1 MPVLGDGVRAV
12 RNCDGLKSTE
22 GVGSASRE
30 NIGEVMTNRIILIGC
45 SKTKKAVDF
54 DPRTGGRVIPEQ
66 LYGSQLFSKRVDY
79 ANARGLRWAVLSARY
94 SVWFPHIGLKAYDQ
108 TFSDMI
114 PADIAAW
121 HVGVAQRLMEELW
134 EQYNLGQS
142 VNPIKPSELT
152 IEIHAGADYCHPL
165 TEILRAV
172 GIAVELPLAGLGIGE
187 QLAWYCSAK
196 PEAKVRT
203 KFHSRRKTNVT
214 EQTVDGGAAG
224 NQLGQEDRTGSVV
237 GGKAGRDLFW
247 SGADRED
254 EGGTREDVCLL
265 GSVG

>member
-1 MPVLGDGVRAV
+1 
-12 RNCDGLKSTE
+12 
-22 GVGSASRE
+22 
-30 NIGEVMTNRIILIGC
+30 MTRLMLIGC

-66 LYGSQLFSKRVDY
+66 LYGSQLFTKRVDY
-79 ANARGLRWAVLSARY
+79 AKANGMRWAVLSARY
-94 SVWFPHIGLKAYDQ
+94 GVWFPHIGLKAYDQ
-108 TFSDMI
+108 TFADME
-114 PADIAAW
+114 AAEIAAW

-134 EQYNLGQS
+134 ESYNLGRAVS
-142 VNPIKPSELT
+142 SIKPSELT
-152 IEIHAGADYCHPL
+152 VEIHAGADYCHPL
-165 TEILRAV
+165 TEILKAV

-203 KFHSRRKTNVT
+203 KFHARRKTNVT

-224 NQLGQEDRTGSVV
+224 NQLGQEDRTGSVI

-254 EGGTREDVCLL
+254 EGGTREDLCLL

>member
-1 MPVLGDGVRAV
+1 MEDRINKPLGAKTKGKR
-12 RNCDGLKSTE
+12 
-22 GVGSASRE
+22 
-30 NIGEVMTNRIILIGC
+30 MTNRLMLIGC

-54 DPRTGGRVIPEQ
+54 NPRTGGRVVPDQ

-79 ANARGLRWAVLSARY
+79 AKAKGLRWAVLSARY
-94 SVWFPHIGLKAYDQ
+94 GVWFPHIGLKAYDQ

-114 PADIAAW
+114 PAEIAAW

-165 TEILRAV
+165 TEILKAV

>member
-1 MPVLGDGVRAV
+1 M
-12 RNCDGLKSTE
+12 
-22 GVGSASRE
+22 ASRL
-30 NIGEVMTNRIILIGC
+30 MLIGC

-79 ANARGLRWAVLSARY
+79 ANARGMRWAVLSARY
-94 SVWFPHIGLKAYDQ
+94 GVWFPHIGLKAYDQ

-134 EQYNLGQS
+134 ESYNLGLS

-152 IEIHAGADYCHPL
+152 VEIHAGADYCHPL

-172 GIAVELPLAGLGIGE
+172 GIVVELPLAGLGIGE
-187 QLAWYCSAK
+187 QLAWYCSVK
-196 PEAKVRT
+196 QEAKTRSRT
-203 KFHSRRKTNVT
+203 YSRKKTNVT
-214 EQTVDGGAAG
+214 GQPIDRGAAG
-224 NQLGQEDRTGSVV
+224 DQSGHEDREGSVV
-237 GGKAGRDLFW
+237 GGQAGRDLFW

-254 EGGTREDVCLL
+254 EGGAREDLCLL

>member
-1 MPVLGDGVRAV
+1 
-12 RNCDGLKSTE
+12 
-22 GVGSASRE
+22 
-30 NIGEVMTNRIILIGC
+30 MTNRLILIGC

-79 ANARGLRWAVLSARY
+79 ANTRGLRWAVLSARY
-94 SVWFPHIGLKAYDQ
+94 GVWFPHIGLKAYDQ
-108 TFSDMI
+108 TFAEMEA
-114 PADIAAW
+114 ADIAAW

-134 EQYNLGQS
+134 ESYNLGRS

-152 IEIHAGADYCHPL
+152 VEIHAGADYCHPL
-165 TEILRAV
+165 AEILQAV

-187 QLAWYCSAK
+187 QLAWYCAAK
-196 PEAKVRT
+196 PEVKPKSRT
-203 KFHSRRKTNVT
+203 YSRKKTNVT

-224 NQLGQEDRTGSVV
+224 DRPRHEDREGSVL
-237 GGKAGRDLFW
+237 GGQAGRDLFW

-254 EGGTREDVCLL
+254 EGGAREDLCLL

>member
-1 MPVLGDGVRAV
+1 M
-12 RNCDGLKSTE
+12 
-22 GVGSASRE
+22 E
-30 NIGEVMTNRIILIGC
+30 NIRETMTNRLMLIGC

-54 DPRTGGRVIPEQ
+54 NPRTGGRVVPEQ

-79 ANARGLRWAVLSARY
+79 AKAKGLRWAVLSARY
-94 SVWFPHIGLKAYDQ
+94 GVWFPHIGLKAYDQ

-114 PADIAAW
+114 PAEIAAW

-196 PEAKVRT
+196 PKAKART
-203 KFHSRRKTNVT
+203 KFQSRRKTNVT

>member
-1 MPVLGDGVRAV
+1 M
-12 RNCDGLKSTE
+12 
-22 GVGSASRE
+22 
-30 NIGEVMTNRIILIGC
+30 LIGC

-79 ANARGLRWAVLSARY
+79 AKARGMRWAVLSARY
-94 SVWFPHIGLKAYDQ
+94 GVWFPHIGLKAYDQ
-108 TFSDMI
+108 TFPDMI

-165 TEILRAV
+165 TEILKAV
-172 GIAVELPLAGLGIGE
+172 GIGVELPLAGLGIGE

-203 KFHSRRKTNVT
+203 KFHSRRKANVT
-214 EQTVDGGAAG
+214 EQAVDGGAAG
-224 NQLGQEDRTGSVV
+224 DQPGQKDRTGSVI
-237 GGKAGRDLFW
+237 GGKAGRDLFR

-254 EGGTREDVCLL
+254 ESGTREDVCLL